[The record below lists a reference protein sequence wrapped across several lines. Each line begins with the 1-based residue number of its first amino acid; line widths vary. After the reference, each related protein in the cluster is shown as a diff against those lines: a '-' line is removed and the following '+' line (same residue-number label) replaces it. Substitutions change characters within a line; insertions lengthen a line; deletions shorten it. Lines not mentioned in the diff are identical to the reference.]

1 MLHHTP
7 LIATIALGFLVAFLF
22 GLIANRLRLPP
33 IVGYLMAGVVVGPFT
48 PGFVA
53 DAQLAAE
60 LAEMGVILLM
70 FGVGLHF
77 SYRDL
82 LKVQSIALPGAVAQI
97 AVATLLGMGLAWV
110 MGWSIAGGL
119 IFGLA
124 LSVASTVVLLRA
136 LEERQLLDTRSGHI
150 AVGWLIV
157 EDLAMVVALVLLPVL
172 ARVLPGGAATAG
184 AAGGESLLVSLG
196 LTFGKLIAFVAL
208 MFVVGR
214 RLIPWLLARVA
225 GIGSREL
232 FTLAVLAIGIGIA
245 YGAAVLFEVSFAL
258 GAFLAGMI
266 LKESVLWHK
275 AADDSLPLR
284 DAFAVLFF
292 VSVGMLFDPTVLLR
306 EPLAVLAT
314 LAIIVVGKSAAAFVI
329 VKAFR
334 YPGDTAVLIAASLAQ
349 IGEFSFILVTLGL
362 SLGVLPEA
370 GRDLVLAGS
379 ILSILAN
386 PAVFALAG
394 WLRAQRLK
402 RLAAGAAEA
411 GVGAATED
419 VAAPHRVA
427 VDDHVV
433 VIGYGRVGKR
443 VVDALAAEQVPTVIV
458 ETDLERVEDLRRTGH
473 TAILG
478 NAARAEVLEA
488 AGVGQASCLLVAVP
502 NGLEAG
508 EIVARARELNP
519 GLRIIA
525 RAHLDG
531 ELDHIMKSGAD
542 RVIMGEQE
550 IARLMISDVRA
561 KGVAA

>member
-1 MLHHTP
+1 MMMRESELSH
-7 LIATIALGFLVAFLF
+7 
-22 GLIANRLRLPP
+22 R
-33 IVGYLMAGVVVGPFT
+33 
-48 PGFVA
+48 
-53 DAQLAAE
+53 AAE
-60 LAEMGVILLM
+60 
-70 FGVGLHF
+70 
-77 SYRDL
+77 
-82 LKVQSIALPGAVAQI
+82 Q
-97 AVATLLGMGLAWV
+97 
-110 MGWSIAGGL
+110 
-119 IFGLA
+119 
-124 LSVASTVVLLRA
+124 
-136 LEERQLLDTRSGHI
+136 
-150 AVGWLIV
+150 
-157 EDLAMVVALVLLPVL
+157 
-172 ARVLPGGAATAG
+172 
-184 AAGGESLLVSLG
+184 
-196 LTFGKLIAFVAL
+196 
-208 MFVVGR
+208 
-214 RLIPWLLARVA
+214 
-225 GIGSREL
+225 
-232 FTLAVLAIGIGIA
+232 
-245 YGAAVLFEVSFAL
+245 
-258 GAFLAGMI
+258 
-266 LKESVLWHK
+266 
-275 AADDSLPLR
+275 SLPLR

-394 WLRAQRLK
+394 SLRAQRLK

-519 GLRIIA
+519 SLRIIA